1 VILQATQAV
10 SLTFL
15 YVPFGHA
22 VQGPPTGPVYPA
34 LQGCGAGVVVV
45 GWGVVVELIVG
56 SGVVELE
63 VGSGVVE
70 LEVGSG
76 VVELEV
82 GSGVV
87 ELEVGSGVVELEV
100 GSGVVDV
107 VTSVQGPPAGPVYPL
122 LHRQSCTDTL
132 ASREKELEGH
142 EEQSIALAP
151 E

>member
-1 VILQATQAV
+1 
-10 SLTFL
+10 
-15 YVPFGHA
+15 VPFGHA